1 MIEIGAVVGWGDTLE
16 EAIEM
21 VKEAGETIEGYG
33 IKFNVG
39 PVAMAQEQIAKI
51 EEIGVSPFSIESNKE

>member
-1 MIEIGAVVGWGDTLE
+1 
-16 EAIEM
+16 M

-39 PVAMAQEQIAKI
+39 PVEMAKQQIAKI
-51 EEIGVSPFSIESNKE
+51 EEYGVSPFSIESEKEQS